1 MRSGQSGAGC
11 HPTALA
17 VQAIACLA
25 SDSHERLGGGWFE
38 ITLAA
43 SRHNQPRQPRQSHQN
58 VRRPHGVRIAACRR
72 ATRGRRANPPDPPIR
87 DPQRH
92 NETTSPDSSIDSCV
106 KLYLLIVHG
115 LIRHAALPGQANL
128 RRSGGVDLGSD
139 NRLDLLEIYLS
150 SALARASWIPRL
162 VMHGIVL
169 SAAGSHPSAA
179 HIQVA
184 EWV

>member
-1 MRSGQSGAGC
+1 MAVGSKSPWLPAGTISPASPASLIKMCAGRMACVSLPVAGPPAAAAPTRRIRRSGIPSA
-11 HPTALA
+11 TT
-17 VQAIACLA
+17 
-25 SDSHERLGGGWFE
+25 RL
-38 ITLAA
+38 
-43 SRHNQPRQPRQSHQN
+43 R
-58 VRRPHGVRIAACRR
+58 
-72 ATRGRRANPPDPPIR
+72 
-87 DPQRH
+87 
-92 NETTSPDSSIDSCV
+92 TSPDSSIDSCV